1 MSGAVRPAA
10 LSVAAALAF
19 LLVSCGGSSG
29 PAGQA
34 GPEESHGEDHA
45 APEEVAEPVEGAPE
59 VSVTAL
65 DIDFEPD
72 TLELTAGEPVN
83 VTVVNDG
90 RILHDFTLEAAGVH
104 VNVEPGKSATTA
116 VTVDEP
122 GSYRAICTVPGH
134 EDAGMVID
142 VEVQ

>member
-1 MSGAVRPAA
+1 MSGVVRPAA
-10 LSVAAALAF
+10 LSVAAALA
-19 LLVSCGGSSG
+19 LVLAACGGPSA

-34 GPEESHGEDHA
+34 GPEESHGEGHQA
-45 APEEVAEPVEGAPE
+45 QEEVAEPVEGAPE

-65 DIDFEPD
+65 DIDFEPA

-90 RILHDFTLEAAGVH
+90 GILHDFTLEEAGVH
-104 VNVEPGKSATTA
+104 VNVEPGQSATTA

-122 GSYRAICTVPGH
+122 GSYQAICTVPGH